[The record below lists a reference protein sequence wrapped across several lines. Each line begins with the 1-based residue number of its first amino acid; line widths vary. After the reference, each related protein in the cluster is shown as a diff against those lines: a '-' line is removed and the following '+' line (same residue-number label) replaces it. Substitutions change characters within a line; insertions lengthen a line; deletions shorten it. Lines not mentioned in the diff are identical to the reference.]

1 MSLRALIM
9 AFTST
14 ARPLARRRRAAREG
28 GAGGEMRDAGG
39 LGRESVYRPALLQ
52 HYPTLPARRP
62 DLDDGGLQAAVV
74 AGTGVADKWAEK
86 GMRG

>member
-1 MSLRALIM
+1 MRA
-9 AFTST
+9 
-14 ARPLARRRRAAREG
+14 
-28 GAGGEMRDAGG
+28 AGG
-39 LGRESVYRPALLQ
+39 LGRESMTGFQPVYRPALLE